1 MSSARP
7 LATFATL
14 VAAAILGGAVAV
26 GAVALLGGLDSPTT
40 TVLTETSAAQT
51 PRLAPASGD
60 AMSINQIYERAASGV
75 VRINAT
81 DRSTASGS
89 TDPFGGQSS
98 ALGSGFVID
107 KSGHIVTNYHVVR
120 DAGEVTVSFSNRDTV
135 KAEVVGTD
143 ASTDLAVLRVAT
155 AANALTPLPLGNSDV
170 VRVGDPVV
178 AIGNPFGLDRTVTSG
193 IVSALQRLITAPNR
207 FTIDHV
213 IQTDAPINP
222 GNSGGPLLNARG
234 QVIGVNTQIE
244 TGTGSSATGNVGI
257 GFAVPAN
264 TVKDV
269 VAQILRTGRV
279 DHAYLGI
286 SGQAVTD
293 DVADAYNL
301 PVEAG
306 VLVESVTSSSG
317 ADRAGLEGGKTQVVV
332 AGESYVLGGDII
344 VAFDGEKISSI
355 EELRDA
361 ISGKKPGDKVKLV
374 IYRDASKTSVTVT
387 LGRQPASPQG

>member
-1 MSSARP
+1 MSS
-7 LATFATL
+7 TFLRSGAAL
-14 VAAAILGGAVAV
+14 VAAAVLGGAVAV
-26 GAVALLGGLDSPTT
+26 GGVALLGGLDSTT
-40 TVLTETSAAQT
+40 TVVTETAVAPS
-51 PRLAPASGD
+51 PGLAPASGG
-60 AMSINQIYERAASGV
+60 AMSVNEIYERASSGV
-75 VRINAT
+75 VRINAS
-81 DRSTASGS
+81 DNSTSSS
-89 TDPFGGQSS
+89 TPPFGQNA

-120 DAGEVTVSFSNRDTV
+120 DAGRVTVSFSNRDTV
-135 KAEVVGTD
+135 QAEVVGTD
-143 ASTDLAVLRVAT
+143 PSTDLAVLRVET
-155 AANALTPLPLGNSDV
+155 AASALTPLSMGNSDA

-178 AIGNPFGLDRTVTSG
+178 AIGNPFGLDRTVTAG
-193 IVSALQRLITAPNR
+193 IVSALQRLIQAPNR

-257 GFAVPAN
+257 GFAVPSN

-286 SGQAVTD
+286 SGLDLTE
-293 DVADAYNL
+293 DVADRYNL
-301 PVEAG
+301 PVETG
-306 VLVESVTSSSG
+306 VLVGSVTDDSG
-317 ADRAGLEGGKTQVVV
+317 ADKAGIEGGETEVVV
-332 AGESYVLGGDII
+332 AGVSYTLGGDII
-344 VAFDGEKISSI
+344 VAFEGKKISSV

-361 ISGKKPGDKVKLV
+361 ISGKKPGDKVSLV
-374 IYRDASKTSVTVT
+374 IYRDASRTSVTVT